1 MVSKLKLEGMYFSN
15 MKEAIL
21 SNCEAAKSTISS
33 NTMNISLKRKYE
45 QLFDYYNKKC
55 IEKNQLKYIIEDKDI
70 EVLKSLNKQLHTRYI
85 SMGNIVVIV

>member
-1 MVSKLKLEGMYFSN
+1 

-21 SNCEAAKSTISS
+21 SYWEAAKSTIAG

-45 QLFDYYNKKC
+45 WLFDYYNKKC

-70 EVLKSLNKQLHTRYI
+70 EVLKSLNK
-85 SMGNIVVIV
+85 